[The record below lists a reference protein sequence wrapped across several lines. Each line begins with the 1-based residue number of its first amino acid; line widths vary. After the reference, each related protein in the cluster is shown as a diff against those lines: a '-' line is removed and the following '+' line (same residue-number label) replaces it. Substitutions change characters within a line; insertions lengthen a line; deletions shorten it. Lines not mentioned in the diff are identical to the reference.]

1 MNPRWRSFTAKMVSK
16 SQAAVVPVFFDGRN
30 SGLCQLASHLHS
42 NLRLALLISEFRSRA
57 DLPARIVI
65 GKPIPPE
72 QLQQNARDTKSMM
85 DFLRQQTYA
94 LSPRPLKS
102 LGYGFAFEEKY
113 RQYMAIGIFDSGLG
127 GLTVL
132 QAASRRLPDV
142 PFVYLGDNR
151 NAPYGVRTADDV
163 YALTTAGVER
173 LFEAGCDLVVLAC
186 NTASAAALRRM
197 QESWVPA
204 NKRVLGVFVPLIE
217 ALTERQ
223 WGDNSPPREV
233 AVKHV
238 ALFATPATVASRAF
252 QRELAFR
259 AIGVDI
265 EAQACGGVVD
275 AIEEG
280 DMILAEALVRSH
292 VDALRRK
299 MPDPQ
304 AAVLGCTHYPLME
317 EVFQDALGPEV
328 SVYSQANLV
337 AESLADY
344 LTRHPGVLGEG
355 TESLFLTTGDPAKV
369 SMRATQF
376 MRRQVTFKAA

>member
-1 MNPRWRSFTAKMVSK
+1 M
-16 SQAAVVPVFFDGRN
+16 AV
-30 SGLCQLASHLHS
+30 
-42 NLRLALLISEFRSRA
+42 
-57 DLPARIVI
+57 
-65 GKPIPPE
+65 
-72 QLQQNARDTKSMM
+72 
-85 DFLRQQTYA
+85 
-94 LSPRPLKS
+94 
-102 LGYGFAFEEKY
+102 
-113 RQYMAIGIFDSGLG
+113 GIFDSGLG

-132 QAASRRLPDV
+132 SAVAKRLPDV
-142 PFVYLGDNR
+142 PFVYFGDNR

-163 YALTTAGVER
+163 YELTTTAVER
-173 LFEAGCDLVVLAC
+173 LFEAGCDLVILAC

-197 QESWVPA
+197 QESWLPQG
-204 NKRVLGVFVPLIE
+204 KRVLGVFVPLIE

-238 ALFATPATVASRAF
+238 ALFATPATVSSRAF

-259 AIGVDI
+259 AIGVDV

-292 VDALRRK
+292 VDALKRK

-317 EVFQDALGPEV
+317 EVFQDALGPQV

-344 LTRHPGVLGEG
+344 LTRHPDMLGKG
-355 TESLFLTTGDPAKV
+355 TDNLFLTTGDPRRV

-376 MRRQVTFKAA
+376 MRRSVEFQSA